1 MITKKDLLEC
11 AKSNFT
17 KFGSKRITLDELA
30 KTLGISKK
38 TIYVHFKN
46 KETLVNKSV
55 ASLINDYKLDINDI
69 VKNNSNDD
77 ILTIILIY
85 KRGFEYLRYFKPS
98 FIFGLKKYYPKAYTT
113 FNDFRKELAFSTVL
127 NLLKNAKEKGLILPN
142 VNLKLVIELYFYK
155 VESIA
160 FTEDNLFT
168 LYDTDI
174 ILKHL
179 IVYNLKGITTKN
191 YANPYYN

>member
-1 MITKKDLLEC
+1 MITKKELLEC

-69 VKNNSNDD
+69 VKNNANDD

-113 FNDFRKELAFSTVL
+113 FDDFRKELAFSTIL
-127 NLLKNAKEKGLILPN
+127 NLLKNAKEKGVILPN

-155 VESIA
+155 VESFA
-160 FTEDNLFT
+160 FSTDNLFAV
-168 LYDTDI
+168 YDSDI

-179 IVYNLKGITTKN
+179 IVYNLKGLTTKQYSN
-191 YANPYYN
+191 CYYN

>member
-1 MITKKDLLEC
+1 MITKKELLEC
-11 AKSNFT
+11 AKANFT

-69 VKNNSNDD
+69 VKNNANDD

-113 FNDFRKELAFSTVL
+113 FNDFRKELAFSTIL
-127 NLLKNAKEKGLILPN
+127 NLLKNAKEKGVILPN

-155 VESIA
+155 VESFA
-160 FTEDNLFT
+160 FSTDNLFAV
-168 LYDTDI
+168 YDSDI

-179 IVYNLKGITTKN
+179 IVYNLKGLTTKQYSN
-191 YANPYYN
+191 CYYN

>member
-1 MITKKDLLEC
+1 MITKKELLEC
-11 AKSNFT
+11 AKASFT

-55 ASLINDYKLDINDI
+55 ASLINDYKLDINEI
-69 VKNNSNDD
+69 VKNNTNDD

-98 FIFGLKKYYPKAYTT
+98 FIFGLKKYYPHAYTT
-113 FNDFRKELAFSTVL
+113 FDNFRKELSYSTIL
-127 NLLKNAKEKGLILPN
+127 NLLNSAKEKGLILPSVN
-142 VNLKLVIELYFYK
+142 VKLITELYFLR

-160 FTEDNLFT
+160 FSSNNLFT
-168 LYDTDI
+168 TYDSKT
-174 ILKHL
+174 ILDHL
-179 IVYNLKGITTKN
+179 IVHNLKAITVDSYSN
-191 YANPYYN
+191 SYF

>member
-1 MITKKDLLEC
+1 MITKKELLEC

-69 VKNNSNDD
+69 VKNNANDD

-113 FNDFRKELAFSTVL
+113 FNDFRKELAFSTIL
-127 NLLKNAKEKGLILPN
+127 NLLKNAKEKGVILPN

-160 FTEDNLFT
+160 FSTDNLFAV
-168 LYDTDI
+168 YDSDI

-179 IVYNLKGITTKN
+179 IVYNLKGLTTKQYSN
-191 YANPYYN
+191 CYYN

>member
-1 MITKKDLLEC
+1 MITKKELLEC
-11 AKSNFT
+11 AKANFT

-69 VKNNSNDD
+69 VKNNANDD

-113 FNDFRKELAFSTVL
+113 FDDFRKELAFSTIL
-127 NLLKNAKEKGLILPN
+127 NLLKNAKEKGVILPN

-160 FTEDNLFT
+160 FSTDKLFAV
-168 LYDTDI
+168 YDSDI

-179 IVYNLKGITTKN
+179 IVYNLKGITTKQYSN
-191 YANPYYN
+191 CYYN

>member
-69 VKNNSNDD
+69 VKNNTNDD

>member
-1 MITKKDLLEC
+1 MITKKELLEC
-11 AKSNFT
+11 AKANFT

-69 VKNNSNDD
+69 VKNNANDD

-113 FNDFRKELAFSTVL
+113 FNDFRKELAFSTIL
-127 NLLKNAKEKGLILPN
+127 NLLKNAKEKGVILPN

-155 VESIA
+155 VESFA
-160 FTEDNLFT
+160 FSTDNLFAV
-168 LYDTDI
+168 YDSDI

-179 IVYNLKGITTKN
+179 IVYNLKGLTTKQYSN
-191 YANPYYN
+191 YYYN

>member
-1 MITKKDLLEC
+1 MITKKELLEC
-11 AKSNFT
+11 AKANFT

-55 ASLINDYKLDINDI
+55 TSLINDYKLDINEI
-69 VKNNSNDD
+69 VKNNLNDD

-98 FIFGLKKYYPKAYTT
+98 FIFGLKKYYPKAHTT
-113 FNDFRKELAFSTVL
+113 FYNFRYELAFTIIY
-127 NLLKNAKEKGLILPN
+127 NLLKNAKEKGQILPN
-142 VNLKLVIELYFYK
+142 VNLKLVTELYFLN
-155 VESIA
+155 VGTIA
-160 FTEDNLFT
+160 FSSDNLFNI
-168 LYDTDI
+168 YDSDT

-179 IVYNLKGITTKN
+179 IVYNLKGITVKE
-191 YANPYYN
+191 YANSYYN

>member
-1 MITKKDLLEC
+1 MITKKELLEC
-11 AKSNFT
+11 AKANFT

-69 VKNNSNDD
+69 VKNNANDD

-113 FNDFRKELAFSTVL
+113 FDDFRKELAFSTIL
-127 NLLKNAKEKGLILPN
+127 NLLKNAKEKGVILPN

-160 FTEDNLFT
+160 FSTDNLFAV
-168 LYDTDI
+168 YDSDL

-179 IVYNLKGITTKN
+179 IVYNLKGLTTKQYSN
-191 YANPYYN
+191 CYYN

>member
-1 MITKKDLLEC
+1 MITKKELLEC
-11 AKSNFT
+11 AKANFT

-46 KETLVNKSV
+46 KEALVNKSV

-69 VKNNSNDD
+69 VKNNANDD

-98 FIFGLKKYYPKAYTT
+98 FIFGLKKYYPKAYTI
-113 FNDFRKELAFSTVL
+113 FDDFRKELAFSTIL
-127 NLLKNAKEKGLILPN
+127 NLLKNAKEKGVILPN
-142 VNLKLVIELYFYK
+142 VNLKLVIELVNFNPMK
-155 VESIA
+155 LV
-160 FTEDNLFT
+160 
-168 LYDTDI
+168 
-174 ILKHL
+174 ILRL
-179 IVYNLKGITTKN
+179 I
-191 YANPYYN
+191 P